1 MVLTKV
7 VVQFDMEK
15 QLYKTNAV
23 ENRFYIYRLPP
34 IENDFCLKN
43 N

>member
-7 VVQFDMEK
+7 VVSFDMEIK
-15 QLYKTNAV
+15 LYKTNAV
-23 ENRFYIYRLPP
+23 ENRFFIYRLPP
-34 IENDFCLKN
+34 IENDFCLLN